1 MIGIHDYDDQPA
13 RIAKR
18 YHIDEIEARLFEFER
33 PGGRI
38 LRLGEVGVDR
48 QPIVLTEFGGIALR
62 NDDGRTWGYS
72 VCRTEEELLE
82 RYTALLEAV
91 RQLSSLAGFC
101 YTQFTDTFQEANGLL
116 YANRTPK
123 IPLDKAAL
131 ATSGFTPDETDPSV
145 LHWRNR
151 LMELQK

>member
-1 MIGIHDYDDQPA
+1 
-13 RIAKR
+13 
-18 YHIDEIEARLFEFER
+18 
-33 PGGRI
+33 
-38 LRLGEVGVDR
+38 
-48 QPIVLTEFGGIALR
+48 
-62 NDDGRTWGYS
+62 
-72 VCRTEEELLE
+72 
-82 RYTALLEAV
+82 
-91 RQLSSLAGFC
+91 LSSLAGFC

-131 ATSGFTPDETDPSV
+131 ATSGTIPDETDPSV